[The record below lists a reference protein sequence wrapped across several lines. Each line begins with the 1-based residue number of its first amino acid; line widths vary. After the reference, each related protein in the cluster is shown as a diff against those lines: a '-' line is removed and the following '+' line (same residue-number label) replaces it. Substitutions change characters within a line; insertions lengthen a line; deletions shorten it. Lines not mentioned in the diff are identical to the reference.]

1 MQKNCLNCV
10 HKDVCIERS
19 MALFMLFIQ
28 TGRYNEVSSA
38 KENLVV
44 REYCENWKEGKK
56 HEAQ

>member
-1 MQKNCLNCV
+1 MQKNCLTCV

-28 TGRYNEVSSA
+28 TGRCNEVSST

-44 REYCENWKEGKK
+44 RENCENWKEGKK
-56 HEAQ
+56 HEA